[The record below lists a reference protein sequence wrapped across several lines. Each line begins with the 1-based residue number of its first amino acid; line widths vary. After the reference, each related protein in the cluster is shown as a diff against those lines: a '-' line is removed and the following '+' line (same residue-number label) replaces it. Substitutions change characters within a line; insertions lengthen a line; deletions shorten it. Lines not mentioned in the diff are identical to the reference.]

1 MRLLLCAATHFEIE
15 ATITFLNN
23 QQEFKNK
30 IDVLITGIGLTAAT
44 YQITRR
50 ILSDR
55 PRFILQ
61 AGICGSLDN
70 YLSPGDIVVVEKESI
85 GDLGVMEKKGF
96 SSVFNMG
103 HAQLN
108 EEPWTNGKLCNNI
121 SVLKKTEL
129 TIVDGVTINE
139 ITTNLERIN
148 FYKEKIKANIETME
162 GAALHYVCLSEK
174 IPFLQ
179 LRSVSNYVGER
190 DKNKWALREAIANLN
205 IELQKML
212 IKLFST

>member
-1 MRLLLCAATHFEIE
+1 MRILLCAATHFEIE

-23 QQEFKNK
+23 HAALKNK

-61 AGICGSLDN
+61 AGVCGSLDN
-70 YLSPGDIVVVEKESI
+70 YLAPGHVVVVEKESI
-85 GDLGVMEKKGF
+85 GDLGVMEKAGF

-103 HAQLN
+103 HIQLN
-108 EEPWTNGKLCNNI
+108 EEPWANGKLCNHI
-121 SVLKKTEL
+121 SVLKKTGL

-139 ITTNLERIN
+139 ITTNPERIN

-162 GAALHYVCLSEK
+162 GAAIHYVCLSEK

-179 LRSVSNYVGER
+179 LRAVSNFVGER

-205 IELQKML
+205 IELQKIIL
-212 IKLFST
+212 KSFAA